1 MFELRTDSSLVRA
14 SLCTIFALYIQNK
27 KYPYAYNSLSLSLSL
42 SLSFSPYFTFM
53 ARKPNHVFSLLVV
66 FLCLGLLFVSI
77 QARPIH
83 TAPYHRH
90 IHKIS
95 SRPRQ
100 GGKNHNISRRYSEVL
115 ALRGIKNSGP
125 SPGEG
130 NTFVNGVHNRA
141 LKLNM

>member
-1 MFELRTDSSLVRA
+1 MFELRTYSSLVRA
-14 SLCTIFALYIQNK
+14 ILCTIFALYIQNK
-27 KYPYAYNSLSLSLSL
+27 KYPYAYNSL

-95 SRPRQ
+95 TRPQQ
-100 GGKNHNISRRYSEVL
+100 GGKNHNISRRYNEVL

-130 NTFVNGVHNRA
+130 NSFVNGVHNWV
-141 LKLNM
+141 LKLNL